1 MIKHR
6 NTNIIGMADVKSQEY
21 TSLNNNSNNQNSND
35 CDNEM
40 ILDDDYVIG
49 SNLELP
55 SIPDSTLN
63 PSRSSNNPE
72 LSSPQ
77 STYSSNHSN
86 DPFTKPG
93 SRYIENET
101 FDSVQQNNPSPSNN
115 HTEVNNNNNSINNE
129 RRKSCVTDLKED
141 SLENSDDIDDSAING
156 FSNMS
161 EKLTKNLAIKYNT
174 LSENKQNELE
184 ILKKMEYFLLK
195 YKWCSIFLS
204 CCFGSFWVQLRSILD
219 EIILMI

>member
-6 NTNIIGMADVKSQEY
+6 NTNIIGMTDVKSQEY
-21 TSLNNNSNNQNSND
+21 TSLNNDSNNQNSND

-55 SIPDSTLN
+55 SVPDSTLD
-63 PSRSSNNPE
+63 PSRSSKNPE

-77 STYSSNHSN
+77 STYSSSHSN
-86 DPFTKPG
+86 DPFTKTG
-93 SRYIENET
+93 SRNIESET
-101 FDSVQQNNPSPSNN
+101 FDSVQQNNSSPSTN
-115 HTEVNNNNNSINNE
+115 HNEVNNNINNE
-129 RRKSCVTDLKED
+129 RRKSCVTDLRED

-195 YKWCSIFLS
+195 YKWYSIFLS
-204 CCFGSFWVQLRSILD
+204 CCFGSFRVQLRSTLGYK
-219 EIILMI
+219 LF